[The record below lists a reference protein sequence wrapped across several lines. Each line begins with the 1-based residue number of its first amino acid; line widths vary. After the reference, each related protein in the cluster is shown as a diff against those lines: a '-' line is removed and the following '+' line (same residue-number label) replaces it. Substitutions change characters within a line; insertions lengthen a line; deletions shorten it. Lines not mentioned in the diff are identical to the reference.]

1 MLKLSKISNLPFVFI
16 FIILGCNSTF
26 SNKKDK
32 NKYST
37 IIQSK
42 SAKSIYINCDPKQ
55 YESIFKNFK
64 ENIYINVTI
73 SYNGKKWQNVK
84 MRIRGDSSRK
94 LPKKSLKL
102 KFSKKEPFINDKT
115 KINLNAEWYDK
126 SYMNQYLSSYLMR
139 REGVY
144 CFESQHVLL
153 YLNNKFHGI
162 FLMIENI
169 DEKFLSS
176 RNINPNQTLYK
187 STKDGATFNDT
198 SEVFHLWEKKT
209 NKKDLSR
216 DDLKKIIFEVNQL
229 NIKNAYEYF
238 KTKFDYDRL
247 LTAIAI
253 NILTSNK
260 STYYHNYYLLH
271 NHKNEKWNYIPW
283 DMDKT
288 LMKELIDLHYS
299 KSTWSEGYNSN
310 LADNPI
316 PELIFLNKKMRNDL
330 KNKIIAIVE
339 NSFNP
344 ANMNIVIDS
353 MSAILTPFIG
363 LDNNDN
369 IRSIEVWEN
378 AILDL
383 KGFIEERPKVI
394 KSQMINYPKPF
405 LVFPSKNSIISWSK
419 SSSPSKVLYTLF
431 MCEDYDFKKSKVYSF
446 ETQDTI
452 INVSG
457 LNSGK
462 YYFYVNAEN
471 SNGITTGFRI
481 KQKILI
487 K

>member
-1 MLKLSKISNLPFVFI
+1 
-16 FIILGCNSTF
+16 
-26 SNKKDK
+26 
-32 NKYST
+32 
-37 IIQSK
+37 
-42 SAKSIYINCDPKQ
+42 
-55 YESIFKNFK
+55 
-64 ENIYINVTI
+64 
-73 SYNGKKWQNVK
+73 
-84 MRIRGDSSRK
+84 
-94 LPKKSLKL
+94 
-102 KFSKKEPFINDKT
+102 
-115 KINLNAEWYDK
+115 
-126 SYMNQYLSSYLMR
+126 
-139 REGVY
+139 
-144 CFESQHVLL
+144 
-153 YLNNKFHGI
+153 
-162 FLMIENI
+162 
-169 DEKFLSS
+169 
-176 RNINPNQTLYK
+176 
-187 STKDGATFNDT
+187 

-271 NHKNEKWNYIPW
+271 NYKNDKWNYIPW

-344 ANMNIVIDS
+344 ANMNIIIDS

-369 IRSIEVWEN
+369 IRS
-378 AILDL
+378 
-383 KGFIEERPKVI
+383 
-394 KSQMINYPKPF
+394 
-405 LVFPSKNSIISWSK
+405 
-419 SSSPSKVLYTLF
+419 
-431 MCEDYDFKKSKVYSF
+431 
-446 ETQDTI
+446 
-452 INVSG
+452 
-457 LNSGK
+457 
-462 YYFYVNAEN
+462 
-471 SNGITTGFRI
+471 
-481 KQKILI
+481 
-487 K
+487 